1 MSVLAIYRR
10 FVLCVDSVE
19 LLKLN
24 ILINFE
30 KHLKF
35 SELSICKFITLSN
48 YHFIILSFYHAI
60 IFDCIGRK
68 SHRNGVRQEV
78 KDWHEQRSLTCYV
91 RDRGV
96 QNE

>member
-1 MSVLAIYRR
+1 MQVY
-10 FVLCVDSVE
+10 
-19 LLKLN
+19 
-24 ILINFE
+24 
-30 KHLKF
+30 H
-35 SELSICKFITLSN
+35 FITLSL
-48 YHFIILSFYHAI
+48 YQIIKLSFYHAI